1 MRYSVV
7 SRLGWLESTVFESV
21 LQHIQAK
28 IRALDYIMTIHADE
42 EMDDDGLSIRDVE
55 QVILTGQIVERQ
67 RDRDSGEW
75 KYLINGQTDDNLN
88 VTAVAKLSPTD
99 TVVIITVYVE

>member
-1 MRYSVV
+1 M
-7 SRLGWLESTVFESV
+7 FEAV

-28 IRALDYIMTIHADE
+28 IRTLDYVMTIHADE
-42 EMDDDGLSIRDVE
+42 EMDDDGLSILDVE

-75 KYLINGQTDDNLN
+75 KYLIHGQTDDGLK
-88 VTAVAKLSPTD
+88 VTVVAKLSPTD
-99 TVVIITVYVE
+99 TVVKLACASVPAARITQR

>member
-1 MRYSVV
+1 M
-7 SRLGWLESTVFESV
+7 FEAV

-28 IRALDYIMTIHADE
+28 IRTLDYVMTIHADE
-42 EMDDDGLSIRDVE
+42 EMDDDGLSILDVE

-67 RDRDSGEW
+67 RDRDTGDW
-75 KYLINGQTDDNLN
+75 KHLITGQTDDGLT
-88 VTAVAKLSPTD
+88 VTVVAKLSPTD